1 MGENRLKDE
10 PRIASDKKGSGKS
23 LFNFVDDKMTM
34 GKMFESGLPVKY
46 IPYILYITVLGIV
59 YIANTHYSD
68 RLNSSILKLQKE
80 VEDARSAYTT
90 LKSDYSYESKQS
102 EVAKKVKSIGL
113 IEDKN
118 PPRKIVIKTKSE

>member
-1 MGENRLKDE
+1 MGENRLKE
-10 PRIASDKKGSGKS
+10 ESHVASDKKKARNS
-23 LFNFVDDKMTM
+23 LFNFVDDKMAM

-46 IPYILYITVLGIV
+46 IPYILYITLIGVL

-68 RLNSSILKLQKE
+68 RLNSSILELQKE
-80 VEDARSAYTT
+80 VEDSRSAYTT

-102 EVAKKVKSIGL
+102 EVAKKVLSIGL

-118 PPRKIVIKTKSE
+118 PPRKIVIKVKGE